1 MNVSSWL
8 MCGLFMIGNCAKRS
22 SLLVHYKQIPKWLLC
37 FHSIS
42 RRIPERVDDTDEN
55 IIACAIDGA
64 AAMVGKYRGFTA
76 F

>member
-1 MNVSSWL
+1 MP
-8 MCGLFMIGNCAKRS
+8 RD
-22 SLLVHYKQIPKWLLC
+22 PLC
-37 FHSIS
+37 SYTTNRYLSGYCVFHSIS